1 MTDTKAVA
9 GTDQVARRMTRGF
22 AALGVGRVATLGLQ
36 LLAFALVAAH
46 LGPAG
51 VGAYT
56 FALAFYS
63 LFAYVTNFGVR
74 AIAMRDI
81 TQQPDRERE
90 LVTNLFYLRLVM
102 GALGYGIL
110 VVALTLG
117 GYSSVERQA
126 GLVAGVLLVV
136 LALESFQVILEV
148 RLRMGW
154 VSIAAVV
161 QGVVLAAGSLV
172 AAIQGAGV
180 IGFLWVFVA
189 SNVANFAIVATVAL
203 RQTGH
208 LRWRPRPVL
217 WVRLARAAVLLGLAQ
232 LCITLYYRLDLL
244 ILAAI
249 KPDDDVGQYG
259 AAYRVLET
267 FVVVPSLAMTVLTP
281 VIAASVVAGVAV
293 LQRRYGHLM
302 HLIALLSFPVAVA
315 GMMTAARVFPAIP
328 GFAAFDGAGV
338 ALAVLAPAAPCI
350 FFGTALSA
358 VLVSGHEQGRLL
370 TVSFVGLVL
379 NVALNVALIP
389 PFSFVGAAVATTATE
404 VAVVVGLV
412 HMIRRHVGVAWPWS
426 RVSRAARASVAMAA
440 VLALGY
446 WLPPFVQLGAGL
458 LSYVVFLLPTGSLR
472 WEDLGGLMGA
482 SGPTAIVPASDRS
495 IEAGTPS
502 SLDGSVEDGIDGRID
517 GGARA
522 VALGSPWPTWRALQG
537 AGTCVLVE
545 GDERLPAWLP
555 VVARLAGADPVV
567 LRLDR
572 LPTGAGRVRNLVW
585 PWFVASV
592 ELGPGIDVGS
602 VRSRWPRLA
611 RLVVTST
618 VPVGVGP
625 PR

>member
-1 MTDTKAVA
+1 VADVTETFAVA

-22 AALGVGRVATLGLQ
+22 AALGAGRVVTLVLQ
-36 LLAFALVAAH
+36 LVAFALVAAN

-74 AIAMRDI
+74 TIAMRDI
-81 TQQPDRERE
+81 TQHPERERE
-90 LVTNLFYLRLVM
+90 LVTNLFYLRVLM
-102 GALGYGIL
+102 GGVGYGVL
-110 VVALTLG
+110 LAALTVG

-161 QGVVLAAGSLV
+161 QGVVLAVGSFVAG
-172 AAIQGAGV
+172 AQGAGV
-180 IGFLWVFVA
+180 VGFLWVFVA
-189 SNVANFAIVATVAL
+189 SNVANFVIVATVAL
-203 RQTGH
+203 REPGRLH
-208 LRWRPRPVL
+208 WRPRPGIWL
-217 WVRLARAAVLLGLAQ
+217 QLAKAAAVVGLAQ

-302 HLIALLSFPVAVA
+302 HLIALVSFPVAVA
-315 GMMTAARVFPAIP
+315 GLMTAARVFPAIP
-328 GFAAFDGAGV
+328 GFSEFEGAGV
-338 ALAVLAPAAPCI
+338 ALALLAPAAPCI

-358 VLVSGHEQGRLL
+358 VLVSGHQQGRLL
-370 TVSFVGLVL
+370 TVSFVGLLV

-389 PFSFVGAAVATTATE
+389 SFSYVGAALATTITE
-404 VAVVVGLV
+404 IAVVVSLV
-412 HMIRRHVGVAWPWS
+412 HMIRRHLGVDWPWS
-426 RVSRAARASVAMAA
+426 RVARAGRASMAMAA

-446 WLPPFVQLGAGL
+446 WLAPFVQLGIGL
-458 LSYVVFLLPTGSLR
+458 AAYALFLLPTGSLR
-472 WEDLGGLMGA
+472 WDDLGGLMGA
-482 SGPTAIVPASDRS
+482 SGATTLVPA
-495 IEAGTPS
+495 TP
-502 SLDGSVEDGIDGRID
+502 DEVDEGEVAV
-517 GGARA
+517 ARA
-522 VALGSPWPTWRALQG
+522 SPLGSWRSLQG

-545 GDERLPAWLP
+545 RDERLPGWLP

-567 LRLDR
+567 LRVDR
-572 LPTGAGRVRNLVW
+572 LLDGPDRWRNLVW
-585 PWFVASV
+585 PWFVARV
-592 ELGPGIDVGS
+592 EVGAE
-602 VRSRWPRLA
+602 VVGDEVQVEAARERWPRLA
-611 RLVVTST
+611 RLV
-618 VPVGVGP
+618 GP
-625 PR
+625 EA